1 MIKIKT
7 IDPNKINQN
16 YKIKD
21 INIEL
26 PNRGFVVFCS
36 EDKGLYLDFIKTL
49 GLIYSNSNLVVD
61 IDGVDCNKLK
71 GDKRSDYI
79 NKFIG
84 YISETNLLSPDMSVK
99 DYLSMV
105 SYNPS
110 NIYFEKFN
118 FKDLEN
124 KKIYEL
130 SIEEKEKV
138 LLLIAMLKDSS
149 IILLEP
155 ALSLNEKEIDFFK
168 EESKNRLIIGYA
180 ESIDSVKDNN
190 LDYVVLN
197 NGIVEEINLNNKT
210 FSEDRSED
218 KDNKELSLK
227 LKFGNKIKFAL
238 SFIKHNILQV
248 IISFILLFAGLTM
261 YGISDA
267 YYSFDLSGQV
277 TQRIEDCSDN
287 YISISTYDF
296 KDIKVSKEDFEK
308 STGFKL
314 YERHDSPIDFKD
326 CIKGSQLD
334 SFDFEIYG
342 TIALI
347 TPTSLNDL
355 PSSFTIMAGDFP
367 KNSNEVMITD
377 YQYNVLKEYGYQLR
391 KYNDS
396 HSQETIESIEP
407 DDITPEI
414 LLGKKF
420 YINKDEFD
428 SDLVNPYICGIID
441 THSNL
446 NAAEE
451 YFKLQNSYVGLNI
464 VSSDFLTYYKVE
476 KNNHSNYIL
485 PKPDKYSDTYKI
497 VSYCY
502 KKSVYFIENPS
513 INGISIAY
521 HYSIDLGNSYLT
533 ISIILLVLT
542 IASFIWLIYSIYK
555 KQVNDSLCFKY
566 LGIRRCEMTKIIA
579 LIIGLISILGLA
591 VSTVIVYSLN
601 ASVIPTF
608 YVYGFIT
615 YNLSVRQFFMILIV
629 GFIAAILSL
638 IKPIYDDIK
647 SNS

>member
-16 YKIKD
+16 YKLKD

-105 SYNPS
+105 SYNSS

-124 KKIYEL
+124 KKISEL

-138 LLLIAMLKDSS
+138 LLLFAMLKDSS

-277 TQRIEDCSDN
+277 TQRIEYCSDN

-314 YERHDSPIDFKD
+314 YERYDSPIDFKD

-334 SFDFEIYG
+334 SFDFELYG

-377 YQYNVLKEYGYQLR
+377 FQYNVLKEYGYQLR

-451 YFKLQNSYVGLNI
+451 YFK
-464 VSSDFLTYYKVE
+464 
-476 KNNHSNYIL
+476 
-485 PKPDKYSDTYKI
+485 
-497 VSYCY
+497 
-502 KKSVYFIENPS
+502 
-513 INGISIAY
+513 
-521 HYSIDLGNSYLT
+521 
-533 ISIILLVLT
+533 
-542 IASFIWLIYSIYK
+542 
-555 KQVNDSLCFKY
+555 
-566 LGIRRCEMTKIIA
+566 
-579 LIIGLISILGLA
+579 
-591 VSTVIVYSLN
+591 
-601 ASVIPTF
+601 
-608 YVYGFIT
+608 
-615 YNLSVRQFFMILIV
+615 
-629 GFIAAILSL
+629 
-638 IKPIYDDIK
+638 
-647 SNS
+647 